1 MIARERPNSNYQEVQ
16 QDNVRTHPWVRV
28 CVYMYAQVTVYAWV
42 HMHWWA
48 GQEIATAVDDKTGG
62 EMKVYSY
69 KYTNIH

>member
-1 MIARERPNSNYQEVQ
+1 
-16 QDNVRTHPWVRV
+16 
-28 CVYMYAQVTVYAWV
+28 MYAQVTVYAWV